1 MVKKAQ
7 IENQEV
13 DVFELRREL
22 DLRPDVQYLNMLDSE
37 KD

>member
-13 DVFELRREL
+13 DVLELRREL

>member
-1 MVKKAQ
+1 VKKAQ